1 MTVASAAHIQVGTSE
16 KRKANRLR
24 LPLVAGFRESRMSK
38 VPVDVFDLSTDG
50 FRVET
55 FMGVHENATVWLT
68 LPGLE
73 PQEAKVVWMRKD
85 FVGCKFVRPLHPA
98 VFQMI
103 ASRA

>member
-1 MTVASAAHIQVGTSE
+1 MATAAQINVGTSE
-16 KRKANRLR
+16 NRKARRVR

-55 FMGVHENATVWLT
+55 FMGVHSDATVWLT

-73 PQEAKVVWMRKD
+73 AQEARVVWLRGD
-85 FVGCKFVRPLHPA
+85 YVGCKFVRPLHPA

-103 ASRA
+103 AKNS